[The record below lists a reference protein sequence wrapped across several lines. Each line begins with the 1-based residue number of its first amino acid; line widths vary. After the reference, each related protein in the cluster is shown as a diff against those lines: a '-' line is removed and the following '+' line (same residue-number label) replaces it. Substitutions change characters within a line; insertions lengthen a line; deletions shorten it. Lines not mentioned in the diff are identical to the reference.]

1 MATLN
6 IWNYF
11 SLNSQGAE
19 KTGKQ
24 GTSTDDPKTPFALT
38 VDGKSYQS
46 TGQVA
51 DDAIETIWDEDS
63 DTPTDFDF
71 FHFWSD
77 QDCYLQI
84 IGATTNFIV
93 EIEAKVP
100 FVLSS
105 DAILA
110 AANTTVMTAGVA
122 PSTEA
127 IDSIVVSNMSGSTMN
142 YVASI
147 ID

>member
-6 IWNYF
+6 ITNF
-11 SLNSQGAE
+11 FELDSQGAV

-24 GTSTDDPKTPFALT
+24 GTSTDGPKTPFPVT
-38 VDGKSYQS
+38 V
-46 TGQVA
+46 TGLCHQITGTVA

-63 DTPTDFDF
+63 DTPADFDYL
-71 FHFWSD
+71 HFWAD

-84 IGATTNFIV
+84 IGAATNVIFP
-93 EIEAKVP
+93 IEAKVP
-100 FVLSS
+100 FVLS
-105 DAILA
+105 ANTMLA
-110 AANTTVMTAGVA
+110 AADTTAMTAGVA
-122 PSTEA
+122 PSVAA
-127 IDSIVVSNMSGSTMN
+127 IDSIIVSNMSGSALN